1 VPATLDHLKESLA
14 DRYHIERPIG
24 RGGMAIV
31 YLARELHPARPVAI
45 KVLDPRLGGGIGR
58 ERFLREVE
66 IVSQLTHP
74 HIVPIFAAGEVDGLL
89 YYVMPHMSG
98 QSLRVELKQRRK
110 LPIDAAVRLVCEV
123 AEALEY
129 AHGVA
134 IVHRDI
140 KPENILFEAGHS
152 VVTDFGIA
160 RVVSAVGTG
169 HLTQTGLPIGTPAYM
184 SPEQASG
191 DRDLD
196 GRSDIYSLACV
207 LHEMLTG
214 KRTWSRRSH
223 DVTPGQPSLR
233 FAGAIED
240 QTKLVLEKALAW
252 NPEDRYAKITEFA
265 DALVEAHAART
276 SPTKRT
282 SGDTAT
288 LAIPAKSIAVLP
300 FTNMSA
306 DPDNEYF
313 SDGITEDILNR
324 ISKMPDLK
332 VTSRTSVMHYKRSTR
347 SIREIGEELGVATV
361 LEGSVRRVGDRVRIT
376 AQLIDTRTDAHMW
389 AEIYDRELTDV
400 FEIQSDVATH
410 IAQAL
415 KETLSPTVRARID
428 RRPTED
434 VEAYTMYLLGVHH
447 WNKFSPESGKKAVG
461 YFERAIESD
470 EKFSL
475 AHAGLANAYWA
486 IGIEQEYPP
495 AKVFG
500 YAKEAARRALEID
513 SDLGDAHATL
523 GAVHSWYEWD
533 WSAADEAFTRAN
545 ALAGFGGKP
554 HLKWGLHLAAMGRHD
569 EAISQAR
576 ESLIVDPVSPPANA
590 HVALQHYWAGDF
602 QQAVSQALKTLELD
616 ATFLPARLWLGLALL
631 QLDRF
636 EEAVDR
642 LQTTAEL
649 AGRSPIY
656 LTMLAGAQAAAGR
669 SQEAE
674 ALLAEVLSVSQSV
687 YVSPRALALIC
698 AWLGDTQ
705 EALEWLDKAYQEHS
719 AWMSFINVDPM
730 WRPLRPLPRF
740 HETVRAMGLAE
751 GQQDTQ
757 RGV

>member
-1 VPATLDHLKESLA
+1 
-14 DRYHIERPIG
+14 
-24 RGGMAIV
+24 MAVV

-45 KVLDPRLGGGIGR
+45 KVLDPLLSGGIGR

-74 HIVPIFAAGEVDGLL
+74 HIVPIFAAGEVDDLL
-89 YYVMPHMSG
+89 YYVMPHLSG
-98 QSLRVELKQRRK
+98 QSLRVELKQKRR
-110 LPIDAAVRLVCEV
+110 LPIDKAVRLVCEV

-140 KPENILFEAGHS
+140 KPENILFEARHA

-160 RVVSAVGTG
+160 RVVTAVGPE

-214 KRTWSRRSH
+214 KRTWSRRSY
-223 DVTPGQPSLR
+223 DVTPGQALFR

-240 QTKLVLEKALAW
+240 RTKLVLEKALAW
-252 NPEDRYAKITEFA
+252 NPDDRYAKITEFA
-265 DALVEAHAART
+265 DALVEASAART
-276 SPTKRT
+276 SSTERT
-282 SGDTAT
+282 VGAT
-288 LAIPAKSIAVLP
+288 TSLAIPAKSIAVLP
-300 FTNMSA
+300 FANMSV

-313 SDGITEDILNR
+313 SDGITEDIINR
-324 ISKMPDLK
+324 VAKMPDLK
-332 VTSRTSVMHYKRSTR
+332 VTSRTSVMHYKHSKR
-347 SIREIGEELGVATV
+347 SIREIGEELGVATA

-376 AQLIDTRTDAHMW
+376 AQLIDTRTDAHLW
-389 AEIYDRELTDV
+389 AEIYDRKLTDV

-415 KETLSPTVRARID
+415 EATLSTAVRQRIH
-428 RRPTED
+428 RRPTENVD
-434 VEAYTMYLLGVHH
+434 AYTMYLLGVHH
-447 WNKFSPESGKKAVG
+447 WNKFSPESGQKAVG
-461 YFERAIESD
+461 YFKRAIELD
-470 EKFSL
+470 EKYSL
-475 AHAGLANAYWA
+475 PYAGLADAYWA
-486 IGIEQEYPP
+486 IGIEQESPP
-495 AKVFG
+495 AKMFG
-500 YAKEAARRALEID
+500 YAKEAAHRALEID

-523 GAVHSWYEWD
+523 GAVQSWYEWD
-533 WSAADEAFTRAN
+533 WNAADEIFARAN
-545 ALAGFGGKP
+545 DLTGFGSKP

-569 EAISQAR
+569 EAIKQAR
-576 ESLIVDPVSPPANA
+576 EALVVDPVSPPANA
-590 HVALQHYWAGDF
+590 HVALQHYWAGDL

-616 ATFLPARLWLGLALL
+616 STFLPARLWLGLALL
-631 QLDRF
+631 HLDRF

-649 AGRSPIY
+649 AGRNPIY
-656 LTMLAGAQAAAGR
+656 LTMLSCAQAAAGR

-674 ALLAEVLSVSQSV
+674 ALLAEVLLASQSA
-687 YVSPRALALIC
+687 YVSPRALALMH

-730 WRPLRPLPRF
+730 WRPLWPLRRF
-740 HETVRAMGLAE
+740 RETVSAMGLAE
-751 GQQDTQ
+751 
-757 RGV
+757 VH